1 MNMDIATIKLELV
14 QRMLAVRDMASL
26 DRLREVIDTGVE
38 DGDISEEEVAELENL
53 QAERLRGEGRS
64 YTWDEV
70 QRMAREMIGK

>member
-1 MNMDIATIKLELV
+1 
-14 QRMLAVRDMASL
+14 MA
-26 DRLREVIDTGVE
+26 LRVDAGVE